1 MKLIYGSTDCCT
13 GNGTET
19 TEWFV
24 CFKGPDGKMDSIDYA
39 KSPNLNSKCE
49 LTVKSIDRC

>member
-49 LTVKSIDRC
+49 LTVKSRDRC